1 MVNNNVYLWR
11 ETRLV
16 LPLHGDLDLQ
26 QTHLQPALLALQVFV
41 LFTVCEL
48 QQSWSLRAD
57 TDTFWSFGTFW
68 SHLGFLLKDH
78 LSQAVCWSIE
88 FISTA
93 LSWATCFYLAQNLRL
108 LFHCWYSQTDWAGPH
123 SVKWMAFWTLTTV
136 ITVKFSLLNS
146 DVYITCKMLH
156 LHLSVI
162 TDFTTGLSFCV
173 LCLQSKPS
181 F

>member
-1 MVNNNVYLWR
+1 MYTYGEKHVLSCLCMGTWTCSKHISSQHCLLFRCLCFSLYVNYSR
-11 ETRLV
+11 A
-16 LPLHGDLDLQ
+16 GAYG
-26 QTHLQPALLALQVFV
+26 QTLTHF
-41 LFTVCEL
+41 
-48 QQSWSLRAD
+48 D
-57 TDTFWSFGTFW
+57 
-68 SHLGFLLKDH
+68 HLGHFGHIWDFSSRTIFLRPC
-78 LSQAVCWSIE
+78 CWSIG

-108 LFHCWYSQTDWAGPH
+108 LFHCWHSQTDWAGPH